1 MEKNFDRSFEV
12 VYSKIYDSCKQRLQ
26 EVKMSNNKFLL
37 GLGIIFIIIC
47 LIVYIIRDTR
57 IYVGITIFMSLA
69 IFLGFMISG
78 NIRYRKEYKQHVIEG
93 LVKGYNE
100 RFYFDPKMGVP
111 RMEYVISN
119 FDRNFNEYYSEDRI
133 YGRFEDG
140 SNFQM
145 SEVVTHYVQ
154 TYTDSEGN
162 KQETRQETF
171 RGMYGVVRLNKNIVS
186 EIHIVNDSYKRR
198 YDHNRVEMDSS
209 EFEKYFDL
217 VTGDKVLAMRIFTS
231 DLLEKYLDIVRFNKN
246 GFEVKIVDNL
256 MFFRYRTNQLFEPPM
271 FSDGVSKELLR
282 KYYQVVYYPI
292 EIIRATIEALNDTF
306 E

>member
-47 LIVYIIRDTR
+47 LLVYIIRDTR

-119 FDRNFNEYYSEDRI
+119 FDRNFNEFYSEDRI

-186 EIHIVNDSYKRR
+186 
-198 YDHNRVEMDSS
+198 
-209 EFEKYFDL
+209 
-217 VTGDKVLAMRIFTS
+217 
-231 DLLEKYLDIVRFNKN
+231 
-246 GFEVKIVDNL
+246 
-256 MFFRYRTNQLFEPPM
+256 
-271 FSDGVSKELLR
+271 
-282 KYYQVVYYPI
+282 
-292 EIIRATIEALNDTF
+292 
-306 E
+306 

>member
-47 LIVYIIRDTR
+47 LLVYIIRDTR

-119 FDRNFNEYYSEDRI
+119 FDRNFNEFYSEDRI

-154 TYTDSEGN
+154 TYTDSEKGTDHSAC
-162 KQETRQETF
+162 KAILFWSQTWDQD
-171 RGMYGVVRLNKNIVS
+171 GGYGAFAGLLCAGKKP
-186 EIHIVNDSYKRR
+186 HI
-198 YDHNRVEMDSS
+198 
-209 EFEKYFDL
+209 L
-217 VTGDKVLAMRIFTS
+217 
-231 DLLEKYLDIVRFNKN
+231 
-246 GFEVKIVDNL
+246 
-256 MFFRYRTNQLFEPPM
+256 
-271 FSDGVSKELLR
+271 
-282 KYYQVVYYPI
+282 
-292 EIIRATIEALNDTF
+292 
-306 E
+306 